1 MYIYFHHDEC
11 TMHALNNCCKPQNQK
26 QLHFHL
32 EDLFSKLLISIRAM
46 VELELSTLITFL
58 IIFLLKEEVTII
70 MFRFLL
76 TC

>member
-1 MYIYFHHDEC
+1 MYIYFHHDEY
-11 TMHALNNCCKPQNQK
+11 TMHALDNCCKPQNQK

-32 EDLFSKLLISIRAM
+32 EDLFSKLLISIRVI

-58 IIFLLKEEVTII
+58 IIFLLKEVTII

-76 TC
+76 TS